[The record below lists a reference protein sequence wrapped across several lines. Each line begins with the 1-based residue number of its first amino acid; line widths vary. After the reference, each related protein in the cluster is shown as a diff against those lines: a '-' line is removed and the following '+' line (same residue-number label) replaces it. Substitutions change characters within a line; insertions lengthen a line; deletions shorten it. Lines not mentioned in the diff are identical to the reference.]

1 MRNETTRQ
9 LIQERSLE
17 LIKQLIGYGVP
28 VELAMVEGW
37 RLVYDLVQQTASG
50 ENPFENLSDATAIL
64 DEAAKKVGLKHET
77 NLKTHHLLERASHT
91 VMERGVGTTIEK
103 LLHTQGQD

>member
-28 VELAMVEGW
+28 TELAMIEGW

-50 ENPFENLSDATAIL
+50 ENPFENLADATIIL
-64 DEAAKKVGLKHET
+64 DEAAKEIGLNRET
-77 NLKTHHLLERASHT
+77 NLKANHLLTRASHT
-91 VMERGVGTTIEK
+91 VMEQVLDTTIQK
-103 LLHTQGQD
+103 ILHT

>member
-9 LIQERSLE
+9 LIQGRSLE

-28 VELAMVEGW
+28 VELAMIEVW

-50 ENPFENLSDATAIL
+50 ENPFENLADASAIL
-64 DEAAKKVGLKHET
+64 DGVAKEVGLKRET
-77 NLKTHHLLERASHT
+77 NVKANHLLKRASHT
-91 VMERGVGTTIEK
+91 EMERGIGTTIEK
-103 LLHTQGQD
+103 ILHK